1 MTYVWPHMP
10 REKERKKDRNPM
22 IWETYVR
29 VYSTMGEQKM
39 KKKKGESCQVEHE
52 RVLLKE

>member
-1 MTYVWPHMP
+1 
-10 REKERKKDRNPM
+10 M

-29 VYSTMGEQKM
+29 VYSTMGEQMM

-52 RVLLKE
+52 RVCSGGMMRCDALRASEMND